1 MIDSLKDTIFAKSKV
16 GMTTSLGSAVISYLD
31 ILNPVLSAVTLIIG
45 VGVGALTLMIKWKEY
60 NAS

>member
-1 MIDSLKDTIFAKSKV
+1 MIDSLKDTIFAKSEV

>member
-1 MIDSLKDTIFAKSKV
+1 MIDSLKDTIFAKSEV
-16 GMTTSLGSAVISYLD
+16 GMTTSLGSAIVSYLD

-60 NAS
+60 NAN

>member
-1 MIDSLKDTIFAKSKV
+1 MIDSLKDTIFAKSEV
-16 GMTTSLGSAVISYLD
+16 GMTTSLGSAVVSYLD

-60 NAS
+60 NAN

>member
-1 MIDSLKDTIFAKSKV
+1 MIDSLKDTMFAKSEV

>member
-1 MIDSLKDTIFAKSKV
+1 MIDSLKDTIFAKSEV

-45 VGVGALTLMIKWKEY
+45 VGVGALTLLIKWKEY

>member
-1 MIDSLKDTIFAKSKV
+1 MIDSLKDTIFAKSEV

-31 ILNPVLSAVTLIIG
+31 ILNPVLSAMTLMIG

>member
-1 MIDSLKDTIFAKSKV
+1 MIDSLKDTMFAKSEV

-45 VGVGALTLMIKWKEY
+45 VGVGALTLMIKWREY